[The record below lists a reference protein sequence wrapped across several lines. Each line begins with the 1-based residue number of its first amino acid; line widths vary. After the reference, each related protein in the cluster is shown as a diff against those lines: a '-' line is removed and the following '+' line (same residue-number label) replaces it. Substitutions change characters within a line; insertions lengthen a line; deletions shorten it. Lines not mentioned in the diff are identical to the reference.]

1 MSSPT
6 VVVFIPAIT
15 VSTKP
20 IPTVKERHTTFRN
33 CNPLHFHP
41 HPKETKPC
49 SIHELCS
56 ISLPSQV
63 ILQEANT
70 HHLNKTISPPTLPH
84 FKSVACVAEQVHV
97 VAHG

>member
-20 IPTVKERHTTFRN
+20 IPVVMETHTTFRN
-33 CNPLHFHP
+33 FNPIHFHP
-41 HPKETKPC
+41 HPKENKTVT
-49 SIHELCS
+49 IHELCS

-70 HHLNKTISPPTLPH
+70 HHLNKTIAPPTLPH
-84 FKSVACVAEQVHV
+84 CKSIACVAEQVHV
-97 VAHG
+97 VALG